1 MKMGT
6 YGSSRRSR
14 DGFISALSAGFFF
27 VLVGVLFIVTP
38 NLFDSIVRFF
48 QNFDVVQV
56 PYFTTGFVLPAPKN
70 PAMHVTVYS
79 AAAQFS
85 LAWGLFLIG
94 LLAVRILANSPLR
107 KKAENAS
114 DIVYWLVNSY
124 LVTIF
129 LNSTTTIPRWFA
141 FWAAIIMLAGITLLI
156 RAAILAVIR
165 IVS

>member
-14 DGFISALSAGFFF
+14 DGFVSALSAGFFF

-48 QNFDVVQV
+48 QNFDMVQV
-56 PYFTTGFVLPAPKN
+56 PHFTTGFVLPAPKN

-79 AAAQFS
+79 AATQFG

-129 LNSTTTIPRWFA
+129 LNSTTTIPQWFA

-156 RAAILAVIR
+156 RAAILAVIQM
-165 IVS
+165 VS